1 MSTTTT
7 TTTILERSTI
17 VSIRTGRLGIRRKV
31 DPDRVK
37 LRRTLGQQID
47 DEDPTEPRGSMVS
60 VSKTLIDCPEYDA
73 ITSADNKVR
82 GKVAELALP
91 LGLRAGSYLIAD
103 GTIDQVDATIEEWRA
118 RRDSALVPSFLRVYD
133 AAVRD
138 AVRKLGDLG
147 DIAEYPPVDVV
158 KEAFRVRVSW
168 SAWGTPARLRILSA
182 RIFAREQERSTREL
196 HEAATEVRRGM
207 RLALRDR
214 IGHLIDV
221 LTPDPEGKIRTFRDS
236 TVEHLTSFLA
246 SFDARNIVGD
256 TELAEIVA
264 YVREKMQDVDARSL
278 RVAPMVRRITLAY
291 LAVARRGLGELLGD
305 PLATPAPAPTCQ
317 DDPGKEG
324 KAAE

>member
-1 MSTTTT
+1 MDTMTFSP
-7 TTTILERSTI
+7 TILERSTI

-47 DEDPTEPRGSMVS
+47 DEDPTEPRESMVS

-73 ITSADNKVR
+73 IQSADNKVR

-103 GTIDQVDATIEEWRA
+103 GTIDQVDTIIEEWRA
-118 RRDSALVPSFLRVYD
+118 RRDSALVPSFLHVYD

-147 DIAEYPPVDVV
+147 DVSEYPPVDVV
-158 KEAFRVRVSW
+158 AEAFRVRVSW
-168 SAWGTPARLRILSA
+168 SAWGTPARLRSLNA
-182 RIFAREQERSTREL
+182 RIFDREQERSTREL
-196 HEAATEVRRGM
+196 HEAAAEVRRGM
-207 RLALRDR
+207 RLALLDR
-214 IGHLIDV
+214 IAHLIDV
-221 LTPDPEGKIRTFRDS
+221 LTPDPDGKIRTFRDS
-236 TVEHLTSFLA
+236 TVEHLTTFLGSFA
-246 SFDARNIVGD
+246 DRNIVGD

-264 YVREKMQDVDARSL
+264 YVREKLQDVDARSL
-278 RVAPMVRRITLAY
+278 RVAPLVRRLVLED

-305 PLATPAPAPTCQ
+305 PLATPAPAPTCPGC
-317 DDPGKEG
+317 PGKEG
-324 KAAE
+324 PATE